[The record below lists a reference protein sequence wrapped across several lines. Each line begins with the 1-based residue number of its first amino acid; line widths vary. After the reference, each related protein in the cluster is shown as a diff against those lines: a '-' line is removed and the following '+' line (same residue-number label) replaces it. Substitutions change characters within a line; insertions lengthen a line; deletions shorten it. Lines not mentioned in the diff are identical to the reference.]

1 MSRPSL
7 EVADIFRGHGPAWR
21 RANAGHVSLGQ
32 LKVMSAIESCRTA
45 ALGGHV
51 ARCEECAH
59 TQISYN
65 SCRNRHC
72 PKCQG
77 AAAKDWL
84 AAREADLLPVPYY
97 HVVFTLP
104 AAIADIAYQNKAVIY
119 DLLFKASAETLI
131 TIAADPKHLGAR
143 VGITSVLHTWGS
155 AMTHHPHV
163 HMIVPGGGIS
173 LDGESW
179 ISCRPGFFLPVRVL
193 SRLFR
198 RLFLEKLLAAHK
210 AGHLKFFGDHAA
222 LADPQAFA
230 AYLAPLR
237 RAEWVVYAKR
247 PFGGPQAV
255 LAYLSRYTHRV
266 AIANSRL
273 IACDRTGVTFR
284 WKDYRADGRD
294 RQKVMTLATAEFIR
308 RFLIHVLPLAST
320 ASATTACSPAARAP
334 TTSPGRA
341 VCSTC
346 HRKAAG
352 YQLRRGRRAQ
362 AALAPVSVLRW
373 PHGRHRDIPAR
384 RLAALSAGGIHRRNQ
399 DRHIMIRSVRGNIPV
414 VPFCFAASRPA
425 MTMLAVAPPGT
436 TDLVDQSPLR
446 DAGSADRDRP
456 TGSPHRRPLPRET
469 VNAPRQQAASVE
481 IPIASDAP
489 PRHTS
494 RGFLPW
500 RFAYVGPRVAPRHLH
515 GAAIRKP
522 SQIGS
527 GVFYSITS
535 SARARSAGGISKP
548 SALATLMLITNSIL
562 FGCSTGRSAGRAPLS
577 ILSTNVA
584 AR

>member
-32 LKVMSAIESCRTA
+32 LKVMSAIENCRTA

-51 ARCEECAH
+51 ARCEKCAH
-59 TQISYN
+59 SQISYN

-104 AAIADIAYQNKAVIY
+104 AAIADIAYQNKAAVY
-119 DLLFKASAETLI
+119 DLLFKTSAETLV

-173 LDGESW
+173 LDGERW
-179 ISCRPGFFLPVRVL
+179 VACRSGFFLPVRVL

-198 RLFLEKLLAAHK
+198 RLFLERLLAAHQ
-210 AGHLKFFGDHAA
+210 AGRLKFFGDHTA

-230 AYLAPLR
+230 AHLAPLR
-237 RAEWVVYAKR
+237 RTEWVVYAKR

-273 IACDRTGVTFR
+273 IACDRNGC
-284 WKDYRADGRD
+284 DLPMEG
-294 RQKVMTLATAEFIR
+294 LSR
-308 RFLIHVLPLAST
+308 R
-320 ASATTACSPAARAP
+320 
-334 TTSPGRA
+334 
-341 VCSTC
+341 
-346 HRKAAG
+346 
-352 YQLRRGRRAQ
+352 
-362 AALAPVSVLRW
+362 
-373 PHGRHRDIPAR
+373 
-384 RLAALSAGGIHRRNQ
+384 
-399 DRHIMIRSVRGNIPV
+399 RS
-414 VPFCFAASRPA
+414 
-425 MTMLAVAPPGT
+425 
-436 TDLVDQSPLR
+436 
-446 DAGSADRDRP
+446 
-456 TGSPHRRPLPRET
+456 
-469 VNAPRQQAASVE
+469 
-481 IPIASDAP
+481 
-489 PRHTS
+489 
-494 RGFLPW
+494 
-500 RFAYVGPRVAPRHLH
+500 
-515 GAAIRKP
+515 
-522 SQIGS
+522 
-527 GVFYSITS
+527 
-535 SARARSAGGISKP
+535 
-548 SALATLMLITNSIL
+548 
-562 FGCSTGRSAGRAPLS
+562 
-577 ILSTNVA
+577 
-584 AR
+584 